1 MKCIWQSLA
10 RNKDKL
16 KNFKRKK
23 ESVHMVNLLVS
34 EKWKEEVDFAAE
46 DAVAIADLLCWWWP
60 RLEMR
65 LPSSFFCDRILS
77 SQTKRAIC
85 DGAGNNT

>member
-1 MKCIWQSLA
+1 MI
-10 RNKDKL
+10 
-16 KNFKRKK
+16 
-23 ESVHMVNLLVS
+23 NLQVS

-46 DAVAIADLLCWWWP
+46 DAAAIADLLCWWWP

-65 LPSSFFCDRILS
+65 LPSSFFCDRVLS